1 MAQETKHVT
10 LKWLRDLRF
19 EGVSK
24 QSKPLVI
31 DATDMAG
38 PGPMPTLLL
47 AAAAC
52 SSSDIVEM
60 MPKMRVTLESLSVE
74 ADGVRREE
82 EPRRYVSIQLTY
94 RLRGQGLDEAKAQ
107 RAVSLGVEKY
117 CSVIAS
123 LAPDIR
129 VGYDVVIT

>member
-10 LKWLRDLRF
+10 LTWLGDLRF

-31 DATDMAG
+31 DAADTGG
-38 PGPMPTLLL
+38 PGPMATLLL

-52 SSSDIVEM
+52 SASDIVEM

-74 ADGVRREE
+74 VEGIRREE

-94 RLRGQGLDEAKAQ
+94 RLRGAELDDAKAR
-107 RAVSLGVEKY
+107 RAVSLSIEKY

-129 VGYDVVIT
+129 VGYDVVIG

>member
-10 LKWLRDLRF
+10 LRWLGDLRF
-19 EGVSK
+19 EGMTEGSA
-24 QSKPLVI
+24 PAVI
-31 DATDMAG
+31 DAADSAG

-60 MPKMRVTLESLSVE
+60 MDKMRVKLAALSVE

-82 EPRRYVSIQLTY
+82 SPRRYVSIQLTY
-94 RLRGQGLDEAKAQ
+94 RLRGEGLDDAKAR

-129 VGYDVVIT
+129 VGYDVVVS